1 MQHILHLKH
10 SKNNMKTY
18 NIPIFV
24 PHRGCPFDCVF
35 CNQKRITG
43 TQKEVTD
50 KTVYEI
56 VENHLETLPKEN
68 RKIEVAFF
76 GGSFTG
82 IPIEEQIELLSA
94 ANVYLKKGL
103 IDGIRLSTRPDYINR
118 EILDNLKKY
127 GVTTIELGVQSMD
140 NDILKASNR
149 GHTREDV
156 INAVKLIKEYKFTL
170 GLQMMT
176 GLPTDTD
183 GKSLHTADEIIKL
196 KPDIVRIYPT
206 LTIKD
211 TFLEKMY
218 KENKYKPQTLD
229 EAVNLAK
236 QLIVKFEANNIVV
249 IRVGLQS
256 TDEISESG
264 SVVAGPVHS
273 AFRELVESSIYYD
286 IISENLDDDCKNAD
300 VFVNP
305 KEVSKAV
312 GNKKSNIIKF
322 KNEKNIDIKIH
333 TDENLEKRE
342 VRCTCY

>member
-1 MQHILHLKH
+1 
-10 SKNNMKTY
+10 MKTY

-43 TQKEVTD
+43 MQTEVTAD
-50 KTVYEI
+50 DVRYTI
-56 VENHLETLPKEN
+56 ENHLETLPLKD
-68 RKIEVAFF
+68 RHIEAAFF

-82 IPIEEQIELLSA
+82 IPFAEQSSLLA
-94 ANVYLKKGL
+94 TADWYVKKGL
-103 IDGIRLSTRPDYINR
+103 IDGIRVSTRPDYINR
-118 EILDNLKKY
+118 DILDNLFKY
-127 GVTTIELGVQSMD
+127 DVTTIELGVQSMD
-140 NDILKASNR
+140 NTVLRNSNR

-156 INAVKLIKEYKFTL
+156 IAAAELIRRYPFVL

-176 GLPTDTD
+176 GLPSDTNE
-183 GKSLHTADEIIKL
+183 KSLYTADEIIKL
-196 KPDIVRIYPT
+196 SPDIVRIYPT

-218 KENKYKPQTLD
+218 KEGKYTPQTLD
-229 EAVNLAK
+229 AAVELSK
-236 QLIVKFEANNIVV
+236 RLLLKFEERNIKV

-256 TDEISESG
+256 TDEISENG

-273 AFRELVESSIYYD
+273 SFREMVESSIYYD
-286 IISENLDDDCKNAD
+286 IITEKLNGGKYKKAD

-312 GNKKSNIIKF
+312 GNKRHNINKI
-322 KNEKNIDIKIH
+322 KNELGIEIKIYP
-333 TDENLEKRE
+333 DKELNKRE
-342 VRCTCY
+342 VRCVCC

>member
-1 MQHILHLKH
+1 MT
-10 SKNNMKTY
+10 MKTY

-43 TQKEVTD
+43 TQKEVKAD
-50 KTVYEI
+50 DVHNIIGEYLK
-56 VENHLETLPKEN
+56 TLPSKN
-68 RKIEVAFF
+68 RRIEAAFF

-82 IPIEEQIELLSA
+82 IPINEQSELLAA
-94 ANVYLKKGL
+94 ANEYLKKGE
-103 IDGIRLSTRPDYINR
+103 IDGIRLSTRPDYIDK
-118 EILDNLKKY
+118 EILDNLLKY

-140 NDILKASNR
+140 DSVLKSSNR
-149 GHTREDV
+149 GHTRKDV
-156 INAVKLIKEYKFTL
+156 INAVKLIKEYPFTL

-176 GLPTDTD
+176 GLPGDTD
-183 GKSLHTADEIIKL
+183 EKSLYTADEIIEL
-196 KPDIVRIYPT
+196 KPNIVRIYPT

-218 KENKYKPQTLD
+218 LTGKYKPQSVD

-236 QLIVKFEANNIVV
+236 QLLLKFEKNNITV

-256 TDEISESG
+256 TDEISENG

-273 AFRELVESSIYYD
+273 SFRELVESSIYYD
-286 IISENLDDDCKNAD
+286 IICGKMKDDCKRAD
-300 VFVNP
+300 VYVNP
-305 KEVSKAV
+305 REVSKAV
-312 GNKKSNIIKF
+312 GNKRCNIIKL
-322 KNEKNIDIKIH
+322 KQEKNIDVKIC
-333 TDENLEKRE
+333 TDENLKKRE

>member
-1 MQHILHLKH
+1 
-10 SKNNMKTY
+10 MKTY

-43 TQKEVTD
+43 IQTEVMPSDVRDT
-50 KTVYEI
+50 
-56 VENHLETLPKEN
+56 VENHLKTLPKSD
-68 RKIEVAFF
+68 RRIEVAFF

-82 IPIEEQIELLSA
+82 IPIDEQSALLSVA
-94 ANVYLKKGL
+94 QEFLQKGL
-103 IDGIRLSTRPDYINR
+103 IDGIRLSTRPDYIDTD
-118 EILDNLKKY
+118 ILDNLKKY

-140 NDILKASNR
+140 DNVLKSSNR
-149 GHTREDV
+149 GHTRMNV
-156 INAVKLIKEYKFTL
+156 INAVRLIKKYPFSI

-176 GLPTDTD
+176 GLPGDTEQ
-183 GKSLHTADEIIKL
+183 KSLYTADEIIAL
-196 KPDIVRIYPT
+196 KPDFVRIYPT

-218 KENKYKPQTLD
+218 YEKKYKPQTLED
-229 EAVNLAK
+229 AVSLAK
-236 QLIVKFEANNIVV
+236 QLMLKFEESDINV

-256 TDEISESG
+256 TGEICESG

-286 IISENLDDDCKNAD
+286 LICRELPLDGCTSAE

-305 KEVSKAV
+305 AEVSKAV
-312 GNKKSNIIKF
+312 GNKRSNILKF
-322 KNEKNIDIKIH
+322 KNEKNIDIRICS
-333 TDENLEKRE
+333 DEHLKKRE